1 MSFGCR
7 TIDRNSCEKIAHAFV
22 TSRLDQNN
30 ALVASLRDDTADKL
44 QTCQYIAARVVTCI
58 RIRDHIIPVLMNLHY
73 MPVEQRI

>member
-1 MSFGCR
+1 MAFGCR

-30 ALVASLRDDTADKL
+30 ALVASLADDT
-44 QTCQYIAARVVTCI
+44 TCQYIAARVVTCI